1 MVCDCRKPKPGL
13 LLRAAA
19 ELGLDLSR
27 ATLVGDKGSD
37 LEAARAVGA
46 RAVLVLTGYGL
57 GEWEYRRDTLP
68 VTPDHVAEDLLG
80 AVGWAI
86 EGQRS

>member
-1 MVCDCRKPKPGL
+1 MRGEIV
-13 LLRAAA
+13 
-19 ELGLDLSR
+19 
-27 ATLVGDKGSD
+27 LVADSP
-37 LEAARAVGA
+37 A

-80 AVGWAI
+80 AVEWAI